1 MNTKTVSNGMVS
13 KLRRTLMA
21 LLVLVVLLGSMPIRM
36 VQAAQ
41 AHAGSG
47 AAFSDVYCKQ
57 GFYNHTISVQGA
69 YNNQSVAY
77 RFREYD
83 LVNGGWI
90 LKLTSNWRYVTATTN
105 LTMHIDQVFVP
116 ATKGTTISVQTEVWY
131 WNNLT
136 NRYEG
141 PLYRQA
147 SHHDFFNAGSW
158 DRCLIW

>member
-1 MNTKTVSNGMVS
+1 MNTKNVARRMAS
-13 KLRRTLMA
+13 KLQRTLMA
-21 LLVLVVLLGSMPIRM
+21 LLVLVVLFGSMPIRM
-36 VQAAQ
+36 AQ
-41 AHAGSG
+41 AGSG

-83 LVNGGWI
+83 LRNGAWV

-105 LTMHIDQVFVP
+105 LIMHIDQVFVP
-116 ATKGTTISVQTEVWY
+116 ATKGTTIHVQTEVWY
-131 WNNLT
+131 WNNVT
-136 NRYEG
+136 RRYEG
-141 PLYRQA
+141 PIYRLA
-147 SHHDFFNAGSW
+147 SHHDYFNTGSW